1 MKICYIASTVEVP
14 YRTGLGSG
22 GSTHTV
28 EVAKT
33 FAEMGDQVF
42 ILCRKSCAEQATN
55 ELFQGIAIRR
65 LFDWNTTVYR
75 MIKNRRFLW
84 RVARLPYYGL
94 RSIIHALRILRLARK
109 ETFDVIYERSSRS
122 SLAGTAAALIL
133 RIPLVLEVN
142 DQHWQSLSVR
152 IAKKI
157 VTPEKSVMARSMQ
170 DKVVALEWAVNTE
183 MFHPF
188 VDAQPIRHKYGIT
201 MRRVVVFVGSGL
213 PWHGLREIVAAA
225 PIVLEQCRDVIFL
238 IVGGGSEISEW
249 QRVVQERGWGK
260 WFQFTGPIGYES
272 VPAYVAAAE
281 IALAPYNSGLAK
293 EQRHQFASPLKV
305 LEYMASGKALIVTK
319 VGNVRQT
326 VKDGIN
332 GLVIS
337 EDSPHALAEAIILLL
352 NDSKLREMLGQQAR
366 AVAEENFSW
375 RRHCVVL
382 RELFAEA
389 ANLSS
394 QEKAAIPFE
403 AKA

>member
-14 YRTGLGSG
+14 YQTGLGSG

-28 EVAKT
+28 EVAKA
-33 FAEMGDQVF
+33 FLEMGDQVF
-42 ILCRKSCAEQATN
+42 VLCRKSFAEQATN

-75 MIKNRRFLW
+75 MIKSSRFLW
-84 RVARLPYYGL
+84 QAARIPYYVL
-94 RSIIHALRILRLARK
+94 RSIMHTLRILRLARN
-109 ETFDVIYERSSRS
+109 ERFDVIYERSSRS
-122 SLAGTAAALIL
+122 SLAGTAAAWIL

-142 DQHWQSLSVR
+142 DQHCQPLSVR

-157 VTPEKSVMARSMQ
+157 VTPAKSMIARDMQ
-170 DKVVALEWAVNTE
+170 DKVVALEWGVNTE

-188 VDAQPIRHKYGIT
+188 VDGEAIRHKYGIT

-213 PWHGLREIVAAA
+213 PWHGLQEIVAAA
-225 PIVLEQCRDVIFL
+225 PMVLEQFREAIFL
-238 IVGGGSEISEW
+238 IVGGGSEIREW
-249 QRVVQERGWGK
+249 ERVVQERGWST
-260 WFQFTGPIGYES
+260 WFHFTGPIGYDS
-272 VPAYVAAAE
+272 VPAHVAAAE

-305 LEYMASGKALIVTK
+305 LEYMASGKALIATK
-319 VGNVRQT
+319 VGNIRQT
-326 VKDGIN
+326 VKDGFS

-337 EDSPHALAEAIILLL
+337 EGSPHALAEAIIRLLK
-352 NDSKLREMLGQQAR
+352 DSKLRQMLGQQAR
-366 AVAEENFSW
+366 AVVEGKFSW

-382 RELFAEA
+382 RELFAES

-394 QEKAAIPFE
+394 REKAAVPFE